1 MTVML
6 NKFKF
11 ITSCLIKLTLT
22 TSEHFR
28 PSPAL
33 PVSEFLFRSIPTLW
47 TGNGTP
53 TMLSFLLPAH
63 RGSSGQRAVKR
74 VCLYWRCGS
83 IATGVGRLA
92 ATVLSRNV
100 GSSVMLTTLNT
111 SGGFNE
117 RPIVQWPT
125 RSQHNRSRIKSTT
138 HTAHTRLT
146 ALFPGLPG

>member
-11 ITSCLIKLTLT
+11 ITSCLIKLALT

-33 PVSEFLFRSIPTLW
+33 LSPVLEFLFRSIPTLW

-74 VCLYWRCGS
+74 VCLSLEMWINSNGRRAPSSNGAQQKCGQCHVDDAEHQWRIQRTAIC
-83 IATGVGRLA
+83 AVA
-92 ATVLSRNV
+92 
-100 GSSVMLTTLNT
+100 
-111 SGGFNE
+111 NE
-117 RPIVQWPT
+117 VPAQ
-125 RSQHNRSRIKSTT
+125 
-138 HTAHTRLT
+138 
-146 ALFPGLPG
+146 